1 MPDCGAGPAG
11 RPVGALLAADVLRP
25 AGAPAPPYLPKQP
38 GYRKRL
44 KAAALLLAAVMDYMA
59 REVPSWQDQV
69 RLIDASHDAFL

>member
-11 RPVGALLAADVLRP
+11 RPVGAPLAADVLRP
-25 AGAPAPPYLPKQP
+25 ARAPAPPYLPKQP